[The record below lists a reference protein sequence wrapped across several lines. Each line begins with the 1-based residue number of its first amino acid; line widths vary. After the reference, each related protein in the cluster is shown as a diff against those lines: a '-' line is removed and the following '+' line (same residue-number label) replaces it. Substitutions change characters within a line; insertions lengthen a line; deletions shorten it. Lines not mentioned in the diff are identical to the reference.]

1 MGSKNLKTSLE
12 KQENIIFPFK
22 LSVIR
27 TYVGNFFRNL
37 SNALKCDT
45 RLNCILFEMF
55 YLARVDR
62 GSVLL
67 NRKSNPFKSS
77 TLKRILKCVFVQS
90 CIRKHLLFCNVV
102 VRKYEHYYKLSINCS
117 PSRLQFK

>member
-1 MGSKNLKTSLE
+1 MASKNLKTSLE
-12 KQENIIFPFK
+12 EQENIIFPFK

-27 TYVGNFFRNL
+27 TYGGNFFRNL

-67 NRKSNPFKSS
+67 NRKSNLFKSS
-77 TLKRILKCVFVQS
+77 
-90 CIRKHLLFCNVV
+90 
-102 VRKYEHYYKLSINCS
+102 
-117 PSRLQFK
+117 RLQTNFKM